1 MVYENTSLCCLNIRN
16 VKLIQVSFLDD
27 AFSFF
32 VAFVTAVCFLF
43 ILECVSCILKR
54 FLLIVVELLGSLT
67 FNANL
72 NLTLA
77 ILQYKITLF
86 FIPP

>member
-1 MVYENTSLCCLNIRN
+1 MVYENTSLCCLNIGN

-27 AFSFF
+27 ALSF

-77 ILQYKITLF
+77 ILQYKIT
-86 FIPP
+86 